1 MAGTWKVELNMTIR
15 SESPVQFEFGKGP
28 IPKILCGYVEEN
40 PSANGKYP
48 IVFNP
53 EKPYR
58 ELSLSKTDLQTMKIF
73 FKVSGQRLKV
83 NLDDLESSYDIRK
96 LLIELHQDDGGGIQA
111 TVHQKVS
118 FF

>member
-1 MAGTWKVELNMTIR
+1 MAGTWKVELNTTIR
-15 SESPVQFEFGKGP
+15 SESPVEFEFGKGP
-28 IPKILCGYVEEN
+28 MPRILSGYVEEN

-53 EKPYR
+53 AKPYR
-58 ELSLSKTDLQTMKIF
+58 ELSLSEADLKTMKIF
-73 FKVSGQRLKV
+73 FEVSGQKLEV
-83 NLDDLESSYDIRK
+83 NLDDLGSSYDITR
-96 LLIELHQDDGGGIQA
+96 LLIELEEGEEGEIQA